1 MLPGQPSRT
10 LLGSAIRRGQ
20 HQLLDSPLV
29 FHDPLIVDLV
39 PEAADPGVLPDLGPQ
54 DDDVATLHR
63 ALMAMRARFTEDR
76 LTQAAQRGAR
86 QYIIIGAGLD
96 TFPWRQPGFA
106 RSMQIFAVDH
116 PASLSWTQRRFRER
130 GMVKPPNLSHVP
142 VDLESRTLDEHLDA
156 CGFDREAIS
165 FCSVLGVL
173 HYLDSESAVSLLRF
187 AATLRPGS
195 ELVVS
200 FLVSADEL
208 DGADL
213 DAFVRGRA
221 RTDSLG
227 EPWKF
232 CQRPAEFMALLGQLG
247 FRHIF
252 HLTPE
257 LAHESYFEGRRDAL
271 RPPRWE
277 QLVAA
282 TV

>member
-1 MLPGQPSRT
+1 MLPRQPSRT

-29 FHDPLIVDLV
+29 FHDPVIVDMV
-39 PEAADPGVLPDLGPQ
+39 PEAADPGVLPDLGPY
-54 DDDVATLHR
+54 DAIVPTLHR
-63 ALMAMRARFTEDR
+63 ALMAMRARFTEDC

-86 QYIIIGAGLD
+86 QYVIIGAGLD
-96 TFPWRQPGFA
+96 TFPWRQPDFA
-106 RSMQIFAVDH
+106 RGMQIFAVDH
-116 PASLSWTQRRFRER
+116 PASLIWTQQRCRER
-130 GMVKPPNLSHVP
+130 GMAKPPNLIHVP
-142 VDLESRTLDEHLDA
+142 VDLESQSLGEHLDA

-165 FCSVLGVL
+165 FCSVLGVI
-173 HYLDSESAVSLLRF
+173 HYLNFESTVSMLRF
-187 AATLRPGS
+187 AATLRAGS

-208 DGADL
+208 NGSDL
-213 DAFVRGRA
+213 DAFVRGQARA
-221 RTDSLG
+221 ESLG

-232 CQRPAEFMALLGQLG
+232 RQRPAEFAGLLGQLG
-247 FRHIF
+247 FRHVF

-257 LAHESYFEGRRDAL
+257 LANERYFKGRRDAL
-271 RPPRWE
+271 RAPHWE